1 MTYGL
6 YTVVTGSLAQERR
19 LEALTHNLA
28 NMATPGFKA
37 DVPIFEVIPGP
48 LPMGM
53 PAVFPTQSHTLSSPL
68 SFVQDTYS
76 VFTSVKVDLSAGELR
91 QTGNSLDVA
100 IHGQGWFSVET
111 PNGVRYTRNGSF
123 TLNPQGQLVTHEGWP
138 VLGNGGP
145 ITIQGTNVIINPQGT
160 IIVDGQEI
168 DRLKVVDAQDN
179 DAFQKAEHALF
190 ALRSGASV
198 EGTET
203 AADIKQ
209 GFLEQSNVNSIKGM
223 TALIDAMR
231 AYESYQKVL
240 QTWHETTGRAVNDV
254 GRLR

>member
-6 YTVVTGSLAQERR
+6 YPVVTGSVAQERR

-28 NMATPGFKA
+28 NVATAGFKA
-37 DVPIFEVIPGP
+37 DVPIFEVVSGP

-53 PAVFPTQSHTLSSPL
+53 PRALPTRLQTPSLPAASI
-68 SFVQDTYS
+68 QDAYS
-76 VFTSVKVDLSAGELR
+76 VFTGVMADLSPGELR

-100 IHGQGWFSVET
+100 INGKGWFTVDT
-111 PNGVRYTRNGSF
+111 PLGERYTRNGSF
-123 TLNPQGQLVTHEGWP
+123 TRDLQGQLVTHDGWP
-138 VLGNGGP
+138 VLGNNGP
-145 ITIQGTNVIINPQGT
+145 ITIQGSAVMINPRGA

-168 DRLKVVDAQDN
+168 DRLKVVEAQEP
-179 DAFQKAEHALF
+179 DAFQKAEHSLF
-190 ALRSGASV
+190 ALRPGASA
-198 EGTET
+198 EATET
-203 AADIKQ
+203 AGDIKQ
-209 GFLEQSNVNSIKGM
+209 GFLELSNVNPIQGM

-240 QTWHETTGRAVNDV
+240 QTWNETTGRAVNDV